1 LFGIVNFPRKFRN
14 LRNAYA
20 YAAFAEKP
28 FVRKA
33 RCTKF
38 AERLGETQKIWK
50 QMLQTRS
57 TAQVLAQLNTMA
69 QEILWFWVRLED
81 GSLKKLPFSIRLLTW
96 SCDCEGT
103 DNEKLPQPPSHPPS
117 IQTPNPHSETPAHT
131 LSKATL
137 WHPSL
142 TRRKTYSESTSTT

>member
-1 LFGIVNFPRKFRN
+1 MFCIVNFPRKFRN

-38 AERLGETQKIWK
+38 AERLGEMQKIWK
-50 QMLQTRS
+50 QMLQTRT
-57 TAQVLAQLNTMA
+57 TAQVLALLETMA
-69 QEILWFWVRLED
+69 REVSFFWVRVED

-96 SCDCEGT
+96 SCDCEGEIFN
-103 DNEKLPQPPSHPPS
+103 D
-117 IQTPNPHSETPAHT
+117 PHALNMNS
-131 LSKATL
+131 
-137 WHPSL
+137 
-142 TRRKTYSESTSTT
+142 